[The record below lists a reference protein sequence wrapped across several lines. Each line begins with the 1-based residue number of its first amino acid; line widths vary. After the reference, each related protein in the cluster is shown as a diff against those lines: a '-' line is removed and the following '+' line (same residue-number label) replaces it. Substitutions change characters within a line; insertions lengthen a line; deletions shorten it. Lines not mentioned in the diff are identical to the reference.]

1 MEATMT
7 DTIPPIIARKLT
19 PDQQMRVTEH
29 SATGQ
34 ESWMAVLLKEN
45 YLTFEAVSDLLI
57 KHFHIKSRDLIEEPP
72 SPGAAGLLEH
82 ALAVRWTV
90 LPLHQDGNRLWVA
103 MENPLEY
110 RIIADLQTHTA
121 LFIEPVLVKE
131 PDIRYFINRLYSSTH
146 IETIASQFLVEE
158 NIRKNQYQ
166 LNVELRTQIQNAPT
180 VQLVDSLIESAVLY
194 RASDIHIEPYE
205 HSLRARFR
213 IDGQLANPQMISGS
227 LLPNII
233 SRLKIMGGMN
243 IAEKRLPQDGHFNLT
258 IHDESI
264 DFRISTLP
272 TIYGEKAVIRLLYG
286 QAKRMEI
293 NELGFFPE
301 DMDNLTRLFRSPY
314 GAVIITG
321 PTGSGKTTTLTG
333 FMSELNSGQVNI
345 VTVEDPVENPIEG
358 INHMAVDPKAGLDF
372 PRALRHILRQD
383 PDIIMVG
390 EIRDQ
395 ETAVIAAQ
403 AAITGHL
410 VLSTLHTNDAAGVFP
425 RLVDMGVEPF
435 MAAASLN
442 GVIAQ
447 RLVRRLCPLCA
458 KKEPILDSEARWLRL
473 APETTAYGAKG
484 CNQCG
489 QTGYKGRFALYEY
502 IIIDETMRRDMAA
515 VQYNLGEVEKI
526 MMRNTRSI
534 LKNGAQN
541 IVLGHTSVAE
551 VIRVVFRE

>member
-1 MEATMT
+1 MT
-7 DTIPPIIARKLT
+7 DTIPPIVARKLT
-19 PDQQMRVTEH
+19 PDQQTQVMEY
-29 SATGQ
+29 SALRQ
-34 ESWMAVLLKEN
+34 ESWITVLLTEN
-45 YLTFEAVSDLLI
+45 YLTFEIISKLLAV
-57 KHFHIKSRDLIEEPP
+57 HFHIKSRDLIEEPP
-72 SPGAAGLLEH
+72 SQGAAGLLDH
-82 ALAVRWTV
+82 AMAAHRMV
-90 LPLHQDGNRLWVA
+90 LPLHQEGNRLWVA
-103 MENPLEY
+103 MENPLDY
-110 RIIADLQTHTA
+110 RIIADLQTHTG

-131 PDIRYFINRLYSSTH
+131 ADIRYFINQLYSSTH

-166 LNVELRTQIQNAPT
+166 LNMELRTQIQSAPT

-205 HSLRARFR
+205 HILRARFR
-213 IDGQLANPQMISGS
+213 IDGQLANPQIISGS
-227 LLPNII
+227 LLPNVI

-258 IHDESI
+258 IHGESI

-286 QAKRMEI
+286 QAKRMAI

-301 DMDNLTRLFRSPY
+301 DMDGLTRLFRSPY

-372 PRALRHILRQD
+372 PKALRHILRQD

-395 ETAVIAAQ
+395 ETAAIAAQ

-435 MAAASLN
+435 MAAAALN

-447 RLVRRLCPLCA
+447 RLVRRLCPFCA
-458 KKEPILDSEARWLRL
+458 EREPVSDIEAKWLML
-473 APETTAYGAKG
+473 LPETMAYAARG

-502 IIIDETMRRDMAA
+502 IIVDEIMRRDMAA

-526 MMRNTRSI
+526 MMRSSRSI
-534 LKNGAQN
+534 LKNGVQN
-541 IVLGHTSVAE
+541 IILGHTSVAE